1 MHDIKFIKKEP
12 KRFDDFLKK
21 RNLSPTS
28 KKLIEIHNNYLKFL
42 NLKETLQQKR
52 NKLSTSIGKLSKDS
66 ERNDIESIKKQVVKI
81 KNDIQELENLSNKKM
96 QELNE
101 ILENIPNFLDE
112 KVPYGKS
119 DKNNE
124 VLRIGGKIE
133 EKDFKPVDHVTLG
146 EKLNLINYSQAS
158 NISGSR
164 FSVLNS
170 ELAQLNRALIN
181 YMLDKHT
188 LNNGYVEYLVPEL
201 VKSKALF
208 GTGQLPKF
216 KADLFQ
222 TSNDLWLIPTGE
234 VSLTNLH
241 RESIISNKDLPLRYT
256 TYTNCFRSEA
266 GSAGIDTKGLIREH
280 QFGKVELVSITEPDK
295 SENELYRM
303 IDCVENILK
312 DLMLPYRIIC
322 LCSGDTGFSASITY
336 DFEVWMPGQK
346 KFREVSSCSNCKDFQ
361 ARRMKMRVKDNKK
374 IFFPHTLNGSGLA
387 VGRLI
392 VAIIENYQTK
402 DGHVNIP
409 LVLQKYMGG
418 KEIIK

>member
-12 KRFDDFLKK
+12 KKFDDFLEK
-21 RNLSPTS
+21 RNLPPTS

-42 NLKETLQQKR
+42 NSKETLQQKR
-52 NKLSTSIGKLSKDS
+52 NELSTSIGKLSKES
-66 ERNDIESIKKQVVKI
+66 EKTDTESIKKKVVKI
-81 KNDIQELENLSNKKM
+81 KNDIQELEDLSNKKM
-96 QELNE
+96 QELNT
-101 ILENIPNFLDE
+101 ILENIPNILDE

-119 DKNNE
+119 DKDNK
-124 VLRIGGKIE
+124 VYRIGGKIE
-133 EKDFKPVDHVTLG
+133 KKDFNPVDHVVLG
-146 EKLNLINYSQAS
+146 EKLNLINYRQAS

-164 FSVLNS
+164 FSVLRS
-170 ELAQLNRALIN
+170 ELALLNRALIN

-188 LNNGYVEYLVPEL
+188 LKNGYVEYLVPEL

-280 QFGKVELVSITEPDK
+280 QFGKVELVSITEPEK

-312 DLMLPYRIIC
+312 DLQLPYRIIC

-361 ARRMKMRVKDNKK
+361 ARRMKMRIKDDNT

-402 DGHVNIP
+402 DGHINIP
-409 LVLQKYMGG
+409 SVLQKYMGG
-418 KEIIK
+418 KENIK